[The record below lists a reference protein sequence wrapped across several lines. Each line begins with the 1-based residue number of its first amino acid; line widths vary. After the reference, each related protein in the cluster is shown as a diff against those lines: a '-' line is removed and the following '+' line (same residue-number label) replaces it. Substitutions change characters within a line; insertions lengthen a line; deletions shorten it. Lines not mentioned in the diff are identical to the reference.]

1 MTGLP
6 QGILCRQLLSA
17 LIAAMLAFVAPSG
30 SGAMAAEQ
38 STGADT
44 AAIKAPHAILMDA
57 DTGAIMF
64 QRAADDLIYPASMS
78 KLMTLAVAF
87 KAIKA
92 GEINL
97 EDEFFMSEYAWRKGG
112 APSGTSAM
120 MVPVGKKAKLE
131 ELLKGITVQ
140 SGNDAAIS
148 IAENMSGNESLF
160 VKRMNAEA
168 RQIGL
173 KKSSFTNPTGLHDPG
188 HQMTARELAIL
199 ARHIIRTYPDLYEL
213 FALKE
218 FNYLKHRFINRN
230 PLLGQVTGLDG
241 LKTGFT
247 KEAGNGIVASAKQD
261 GRRLIAVI
269 AGDATADD
277 RRDDARRLLEWGFR
291 AFAETKLFDAGEIV
305 GHARVWGGRRM
316 YVPLSGKGDINVWL
330 PRNMA
335 NQKLRANIVYQ
346 WPLKP
351 PLKKGDQVAVLRV
364 TTSSETMNEVPLFVA
379 EDVEQAGPM
388 RRGFD
393 SILCLAT
400 RWLP

>member
-1 MTGLP
+1 
-6 QGILCRQLLSA
+6 
-17 LIAAMLAFVAPSG
+17 
-30 SGAMAAEQ
+30 
-38 STGADT
+38 
-44 AAIKAPHAILMDA
+44 
-57 DTGAIMF
+57 
-64 QRAADDLIYPASMS
+64 
-78 KLMTLAVAF
+78 
-87 KAIKA
+87 
-92 GEINL
+92 
-97 EDEFFMSEYAWRKGG
+97 
-112 APSGTSAM
+112 M

-148 IAENMSGNESLF
+148 IAENMAGNESLF